1 MAKRGRRR
9 TSKGRE
15 PAVTEAP
22 ASGAASKPDVTSEA
36 APVSEA
42 PKSVPPV
49 AEAKAKSV
57 PPPAEEAKAKSVP
70 PVAEAKAKSV
80 PPPAEEAKAKSVP
93 PPSGEAKTKS
103 VPPPSDGPRKKRAS
117 IPPSEGGTED
127 DDLGDGF
134 FAQGARFSSIP
145 PPLEEETDPRVLRH
159 LSEEV
164 QARRQKNVR
173 YVMWAVLAFALLG
186 GGGLY
191 RYATRPAEE
200 HPAPSTTTSHAP
212 PAPSSAA
219 SPTGATSVQAPTAAP
234 SVSAAPALEAGAS
247 ASVDAAA
254 SDAAPSPAASG
265 DDAELTPEERTKRAK
280 AEKVKAQGALDR
292 GAVQAAIDAGERS
305 VALDETDGEAWLL
318 LGAAYQEKGRLSD
331 AQRAYQ
337 ACTQKGKRGPI
348 RDCAAMIH

>member
-42 PKSVPPV
+42 P
-49 AEAKAKSV
+49 
-57 PPPAEEAKAKSVP
+57 KSVP

>member
-1 MAKRGRRR
+1 MS
-9 TSKGRE
+9 TST
-15 PAVTEAP
+15 P
-22 ASGAASKPDVTSEA
+22 
-36 APVSEA
+36 
-42 PKSVPPV
+42 PKSVPPAEAV
-49 AEAKAKSV
+49 EAKATSVPPAPVEATESKPTSVPPAPSPPAAEKPKSESAPPAEAKAKSV
-57 PPPAEEAKAKSVP
+57 PPP
-70 PVAEAKAKSV
+70 
-80 PPPAEEAKAKSVP
+80 
-93 PPSGEAKTKS
+93 
-103 VPPPSDGPRKKRAS
+103 SDGPRTKRAS
-117 IPPSEGGTED
+117 IPPSEGGSEE

-145 PPLEEETDPRVLRH
+145 PLLEEETDPRVLRH

-173 YVMWAVLAFALLG
+173 YVMWAVVACALLG

-200 HPAPSTTTSHAP
+200 QPAPSTTTSHAP
-212 PAPSSAA
+212 SAPSSAA
-219 SPTGATSVQAPTAAP
+219 SATTAQTAP
-234 SVSAAPALEAGAS
+234 SVI
-247 ASVDAAA
+247 AAA
-254 SDAAPSPAASG
+254 TVAAALDAGPSAVADAAPSPAASS
-265 DDAELTPEERTKRAK
+265 DDAELTPEERAKRAK
-280 AEKVKAQGALDR
+280 AEKAKAQGALDR

>member
-9 TSKGRE
+9 TSKGKE
-15 PAVTEAP
+15 PAVTEATPRSDASLPP
-22 ASGAASKPDVTSEA
+22 APLPEGAAAASETKA
-36 APVSEA
+36 KSSAPPAVEA
-42 PKSVPPV
+42 ES
-49 AEAKAKSV
+49 KAKSV
-57 PPPAEEAKAKSVP
+57 PPPAEAESKAKSVP
-70 PVAEAKAKSV
+70 PAA
-80 PPPAEEAKAKSVP
+80 
-93 PPSGEAKTKS
+93 EAKTKS
-103 VPPPSDGPRKKRAS
+103 VPPPSEGPRKKRAS
-117 IPPSEGGTED
+117 IPPAEGGGED

-134 FAQGARFSSIP
+134 FAQGARFSSVP
-145 PPLEEETDPRVLRH
+145 PALEEETDPRVLRH

-200 HPAPSTTTSHAP
+200 HPAPATTTSHAP
-212 PAPSSAA
+212 PAPSA
-219 SPTGATSVQAPTAAP
+219 TAAM
-234 SVSAAPALEAGAS
+234 APASQNGAVAPSGSVPPSLDAGPPS
-247 ASVDAAA
+247 SNDAATATATADA
-254 SDAAPSPAASG
+254 SAPSPAASG

-280 AEKVKAQGALDR
+280 AEKAKAQGALDR